1 MKPNNHLLLC
11 ILLTTLFSN
20 PQIDEESNFYTAI
33 SNSNHDKNIVT
44 DYSVDNDF
52 DTDDSVAWQTAIDD
66 ISDNGG
72 GVLTIPA
79 GNYTIRNIDLKSNVH
94 IEIDPDAIIRPFQV
108 DDGKNYSIFK
118 LADGKERI
126 YNVSIICSD
135 LTGLEEGHICDA
147 SEAGRYTVDLTQVVN
162 NNVTVFAI
170 RNAENFL
177 VADFHVNDVY
187 TDFSAVTLGTTKVGG
202 YSDGTI
208 KNTLTGTDTEILAAF
223 DLALAMDSDYSIN
236 VTTVHNTHIASIE
249 SLIPVNDQQNAK
261 DMLAPII
268 QDLSDE
274 LDEIAGT
281 ASLPGNDTKE
291 ELIGYYVDRL
301 ENYMITMVNRSEVS
315 TNYFMPLN
323 GIVRSGSVCNA
334 AYGYGTIQSQ
344 AATNVLFKDLYG
356 FGGAT
361 LRLETGY
368 SKMNNVQY
376 GGNFDIVAR
385 NIYSEQGNSTLMISP
400 HAMHCGAVDA
410 EGIRSKGSG
419 FDARIEGGFI
429 SKKYCQDVG
438 LEIGTYSYVK
448 VVDVDAE
455 FGMVAQL
462 KSKHFYL
469 MPDELVDDITDISQD
484 GGESVIG
491 PSIATAV
498 NDANYICSDSG
509 EQNVFLEDVS
519 QVGFEFQEPVVPE
532 EHVPIV
538 CDNLSVGEIDTNV
551 KSFIAYPN
559 PNKGL
564 LTVKSEENGILRI
577 MNLLGTVLREESIE
591 DIHEPKIL
599 DISYLPSGMY
609 IVVFEG
615 ETTRETQYLFVN

>member
-1 MKPNNHLLLC
+1 MKLYKPLFICSL
-11 ILLTTLFSN
+11 ITTLFSN
-20 PQIDEESNFYTAI
+20 AQIDSESNFYTYV
-33 SNSNHDKNIVT
+33 SNSNYNKNIVL

-94 IEIDPDAIIRPFQV
+94 IEIDPDAVIRPFQV

-126 YNVSIICSD
+126 YNISITCSD

-147 SEAGRYTVDLTQVVN
+147 FEAGRYTVDLRQIVN

-208 KNTLTGTDTEILAAF
+208 KNTLSGTDTEILAAF
-223 DLALAMDSDYSIN
+223 DLALIMDSDYMTN
-236 VTTVHNTHIASIE
+236 VTIGHDIHISSIE
-249 SLIPVNDQQNAK
+249 SLISVNDQQNAK

-268 QDLSDE
+268 EDLTDT
-274 LDEIAGT
+274 LDEIAATGN
-281 ASLPGNDTKE
+281 LPGNDTEE
-291 ELIGYYVDRL
+291 ELVDYYVDRL
-301 ENYMITMVNRSEVS
+301 ENYMTTMVNRSEVA

-462 KSKHFYL
+462 KSKHFHL

-491 PSIATAV
+491 PSIATAL
-498 NDANYICSDSG
+498 NDANYICSASG

-519 QVGFEFQEPVVPE
+519 QIGFEYQEPVIPE
-532 EHVPIV
+532 EYVPIV
-538 CDNLSVGEIDTNV
+538 CENLSVGNV
-551 KSFIAYPN
+551 SDDGNTFTAFPN

-564 LTVKSEENGILRI
+564 VYLQKMLQFYAARLFLGFFNFVSISNGVK
-577 MNLLGTVLREESIE
+577 
-591 DIHEPKIL
+591 
-599 DISYLPSGMY
+599 
-609 IVVFEG
+609 
-615 ETTRETQYLFVN
+615 